1 MSDIF
6 NRLGRLARSVINDF
20 NSDVDGDYK
29 DAWAELDDFLG
40 TEAHDF
46 NAQQSNR
53 QHGRAAGNSGKANLS
68 RDYANL
74 ELTPAAPTADIK
86 RQYKK
91 LLVKYHPDKFADNVE
106 KQKIATELSTRL
118 NESYDRIMESRGEK

>member
-1 MSDIF
+1 MSEIF

-20 NSDVDGDYK
+20 TSDVDADYK

-40 TEAHDF
+40 TEAHTFD
-46 NAQQSNR
+46 AESR
-53 QHGRAAGNSGKANLS
+53 GDSGPRRPASAGPSLA

-74 ELTPAAPTADIK
+74 ELTPAATTGDIRK
-86 RQYKK
+86 QYKK
-91 LLVKYHPDKFADNVE
+91 LLVKYHPDKFADDGE
-106 KQKIATELSTRL
+106 KQKLATELTARL